1 MNITS
6 VLPLRRVGAIVLL
19 TGVLVACDRSINV
32 DEVIDRAAVLYESG
46 AHRASV
52 IELKNAVREDPANA
66 RARQLLG
73 ENYIELGDANSAE
86 KELRRALDLGVDA
99 AVLAVPLARVML
111 LQGRYEDALDAA
123 EAAAAPAGSARA
135 AVLVVRGRAY
145 GSLADLDAAEAAF
158 RAARIGAVSTPMS
171 AWPGRR
177 CSRPISPTPPL
188 SLKTRCSWRPMVH
201 P

>member
-111 LQGRYEDALDAA
+111 LQGR
-123 EAAAAPAGSARA
+123 
-135 AVLVVRGRAY
+135 
-145 GSLADLDAAEAAF
+145 
-158 RAARIGAVSTPMS
+158 
-171 AWPGRR
+171 
-177 CSRPISPTPPL
+177 
-188 SLKTRCSWRPMVH
+188 
-201 P
+201 